1 MVNYVPYHILQ
12 LLPYCALACVLRDDA
27 SNAPAH
33 PTRFHMWLSPSLTPA
48 NHLAVLLCVK
58 VGDQSVR
65 DERDG
70 SGGRMA

>member
-1 MVNYVPYHILQ
+1 MISNRTETNGTMPQ
-12 LLPYCALACVLRDDA
+12 RPRDGA
-27 SNAPAH
+27 SSAPAH
-33 PTRFHMWLSPSLTPA
+33 PTRQRLRLSPTLTPA